1 MHTTMSIRHF
11 EVHGQVGR
19 TACGAGERWA
29 TPAIS
34 FAIRRE
40 HVDCVKCLASPF
52 RDGGQLRCPGCD
64 QILSPAAFHK
74 DKSKRTGRQ
83 KKCKECQ
90 YARYLERLAEDPE
103 KVRRI
108 GRESARRNRKRQL
121 YGLSNEEFATMEAS
135 QDGKCAL
142 CERIPPVKTG
152 TTGGLVVDHNH
163 STGEVRGLLCHTCNR
178 GLGLLRDDPAVLQRA
193 VAYLA

>member
-1 MHTTMSIRHF
+1 MSIRHF
-11 EVHGQVGR
+11 EVHGQPGR
-19 TACGAGERWA
+19 AACGAGERWSA
-29 TPAIS
+29 PAIS

-40 HVDCVKCLASPF
+40 RVDCVKCLASSF

-64 QILSPAAFHK
+64 QTLSPAAFHK

-108 GRESARRNRKRQL
+108 ARESAQRNRKRLL
-121 YGLSNEEFATMEAS
+121 YGISNEEFAVMEVA
-135 QDGKCAL
+135 QEGKCLL
-142 CERIPPVKTG
+142 CLQVPPPRAG

-163 STGEVRGLLCHTCNR
+163 ATGEVRGLLCHGCNR
-178 GLGLLRDDPAVLQRA
+178 GLGFLHEDPAILQRA
-193 VAYLA
+193 ITYLA